1 MARTGR
7 PKVVI
12 DLETVEKLGQIQCT
26 IRECAS
32 FLGIPEGTLKDRP
45 DFSAAWHKG
54 LEVGKISLRRTQFR
68 LAEKS
73 AGMAIWLGKQY
84 LGQTEKFDFK
94 DERLI
99 NEELTFDDIPQNGDG
114 LTRFQ
119 QFLHK

>member
-1 MARTGR
+1 MAKMGR
-7 PKVVI
+7 PRVKI

-26 IRECAS
+26 IKECGA

-84 LGQTEKFDFK
+84 LGQTEKMDFGN
-94 DERLI
+94 EEMI
-99 NEELTFDDIPQNGDG
+99 NQELTFDDIPKNGDG
-114 LTRFQ
+114 LTRFE